1 MAYFAKLNENN
12 KVIKVE
18 PVSNNVLLEEQLD
31 ENNNVIYVGVE
42 QESKGVEF
50 LRTLYKEPN
59 AVWKQTS
66 YNNNVRKNYACVN
79 AEYREDLNAFIHP
92 SPHASWVLNETTC
105 KWEAPKP
112 YPADGWAEGTN
123 ENGFTYSWNESVKN
137 WARIGNRRWQ

>member
-1 MAYFAKLNENN
+1 MAHFAEINDNNIVLRVIAVDNSDCLDANGNEWDAIGALFCYN
-12 KVIKVE
+12 
-18 PVSNNVLLEEQLD
+18 LL
-31 ENNNVIYVGVE
+31 G
-42 QESKGVEF
+42 G
-50 LRTLYKEPN
+50 T
-59 AVWKQTS
+59 WKQTS
-66 YNNNVRKNYACVN
+66 YNNNSVRKNYACVN